1 MKRQERVDQDVK
13 SALKSGDTLRRS
25 VLAMLKAAILN
36 EAIALRKKDKKLSEE
51 EFAQVIRREIKKRN
65 KAIEQMQSRPDLVE
79 KEEQEIKI
87 LKEYESSSN

>member
-25 VLAMLKAAILN
+25 VLSMLKAAILN